1 MFVEQTNKKKIFTIA
16 FLFHSTRCVY

>member
-1 MFVEQTNKKKIFTIA
+1 MFVEQTKKIFTIA